1 MPLTVITLRKTT
13 PPLRGDLSKWM
24 QEIATGVYIGNFNA
38 RVREKLWQRVIDS
51 IGSGEATL
59 SYASRNE
66 LGYSFET
73 HNTNRQI
80 IMSDGIPLVLLP
92 SKEVGD
98 EETQK
103 LGFSK
108 AAKFHKAR
116 KFSKKP
122 AKVEVSKDY
131 KSKFVVVDIETDGLD
146 PISNN
151 ILELGAV
158 KYLGGKTYKFSKLVK
173 PHSKY
178 TIPIAI
184 ENLTGITDDLLN
196 SDGQSIQEA
205 IEAFRKFIEGRIIVG
220 YNVNFD
226 IQFINNALKSLG
238 LNRLSS
244 RSVDILLLVKKENM
258 YLENYKLKTVLD
270 EYGIEGEIEHRALP
284 DAELIYEL
292 TNKLND
298 FEGLIRQ
305 KG

>member
-1 MPLTVITLRKTT
+1 M
-13 PPLRGDLSKWM
+13 
-24 QEIATGVYIGNFNA
+24 
-38 RVREKLWQRVIDS
+38 
-51 IGSGEATL
+51 
-59 SYASRNE
+59 
-66 LGYSFET
+66 
-73 HNTNRQI
+73 
-80 IMSDGIPLVLLP
+80 
-92 SKEVGD
+92 
-98 EETQK
+98 
-103 LGFSK
+103 
-108 AAKFHKAR
+108 
-116 KFSKKP
+116 
-122 AKVEVSKDY
+122 
-131 KSKFVVVDIETDGLD
+131 
-146 PISNN
+146 
-151 ILELGAV
+151 
-158 KYLGGKTYKFSKLVK
+158 
-173 PHSKY
+173 
-178 TIPIAI
+178 
-184 ENLTGITDDLLN
+184 LN